1 MKIFVSKL
9 SQEHRFRKGF
19 GSQHVEASRLGFESK
34 WERFY
39 HVLLSFSG
47 KLIWKMS
54 PLVLGEILG
63 VFVKALTSNIKYPVQ
78 GCENLQLRNEMQL
91 SVKRKLFLNF
101 LLHFLNLHHIL
112 NILKEKMIVIVNVF
126 PKLQTVKIFVSKLSQ
141 EHRFSTSFGSEH
153 VEASQL
159 LLKSP
164 WECFYHVLLSYPG
177 NWFGICLP

>member
-1 MKIFVSKL
+1 
-9 SQEHRFRKGF
+9 
-19 GSQHVEASRLGFESK
+19 
-34 WERFY
+34 
-39 HVLLSFSG
+39 
-47 KLIWKMS
+47 MS

-78 GCENLQLRNEMQL
+78 GCENLQLRNQMQL

-101 LLHFLNLHHIL
+101 LLHILNLHHIL

-164 WECFYHVLLSYPG
+164 
-177 NWFGICLP
+177 